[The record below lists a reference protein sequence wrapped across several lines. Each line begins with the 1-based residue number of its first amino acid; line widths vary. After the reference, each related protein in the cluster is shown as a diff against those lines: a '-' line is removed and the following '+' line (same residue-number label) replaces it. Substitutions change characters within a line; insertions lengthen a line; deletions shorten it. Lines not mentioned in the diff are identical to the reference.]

1 MSTVAPEETKQDA
14 AAPPA
19 EEKAQDASD
28 LFGGLKKKSG
38 KKKKIPVNF
47 DLDEVRLATAR
58 VGADP
63 SQKPAEAAPQSPAGG
78 DEESAP
84 QVEPATDDA
93 ALAKD
98 EVPAVSDEAPL
109 DVRGGERLAQRA
121 DRASLAR

>member
-47 DLDEVRLATAR
+47 DLDDEVRLATCLLYT
-58 VGADP
+58 
-63 SQKPAEAAPQSPAGG
+63 S
-78 DEESAP
+78 
-84 QVEPATDDA
+84 DA
-93 ALAKD
+93 AD
-98 EVPAVSDEAPL
+98 E
-109 DVRGGERLAQRA
+109 
-121 DRASLAR
+121 